1 VKQIKKQYKHGLK
14 FDSKLEL
21 FFYDL
26 LKKEKIDFE
35 FQVQYVLHPSF
46 KYGKSTVRAMTLT
59 VDFDLT
65 GHGLN
70 IIVDT
75 KGFMRP
81 DNVLKW
87 KMFKYLMKD
96 THPDVHFPRNQKQCA
111 EVVDIIKSCKF
122 ANNQNNPNA
131 TIPTKVKPGRVRRNS
146 SLKK

>member
-1 VKQIKKQYKHGLK
+1 M
-14 FDSKLEL
+14 
-21 FFYDL
+21 
-26 LKKEKIDFE
+26 KKEKIDFE

-65 GHGLN
+65 SHGLN

-87 KMFKYLMKD
+87 KMFKYTMKD
-96 THPDVHFPRNQKQCA
+96 KHPDIHFPRNQKQCV
-111 EVVDIIKSCKF
+111 EVVEIIKSCNL
-122 ANNQNNPNA
+122 ANNLNEPYA
-131 TIPTKVKPGRVRRNS
+131 IPTKAKPGRVRRNTVS
-146 SLKK
+146 KK

>member
-26 LKKEKIDFE
+26 MKKEGIPFE

-70 IIVDT
+70 VIVDT

-96 THPDVHFPRNQKQCA
+96 THPEIHFPRNQKQCA
-111 EVVDIIKSCKF
+111 EVVEIIKSCNL
-122 ANNQNNPNA
+122 ANNQNKPNA
-131 TIPTKVKPGRVRRNS
+131 RTSPKANAGRVRRNKS
-146 SLKK
+146 TKG

>member
-1 VKQIKKQYKHGLK
+1 MKQIKKQYKHGLK

-21 FFYDL
+21 YFYDL
-26 LKKEKIDFE
+26 LKKEEIGFE

-96 THPDVHFPRNQKQCA
+96 AHPDIHFPRNQKQCA
-111 EVVDIIKSCKF
+111 EVVEIIKSSNF
-122 ANNQNNPNA
+122 ANNQTKPNA
-131 TIPTKVKPGRVRRNS
+131 RISAKANTGRVRRN
-146 SLKK
+146 KDTKG

>member
-1 VKQIKKQYKHGLK
+1 MKQIKKQYKHGLK

-21 FFYDL
+21 FFYEL
-26 LKKEKIDFE
+26 LKKEEIDFE

-87 KMFKYLMKD
+87 KMFKYIMKD
-96 THPDVHFPRNQKQCA
+96 THPDIHFPRNQKQCA
-111 EVVDIIKSCKF
+111 EVVEIIKSCNF
-122 ANNQNNPNA
+122 ANNQNKPNA
-131 TIPTKVKPGRVRRNS
+131 AIPTKAKPGRVQCNS
-146 SLKK
+146 STKK